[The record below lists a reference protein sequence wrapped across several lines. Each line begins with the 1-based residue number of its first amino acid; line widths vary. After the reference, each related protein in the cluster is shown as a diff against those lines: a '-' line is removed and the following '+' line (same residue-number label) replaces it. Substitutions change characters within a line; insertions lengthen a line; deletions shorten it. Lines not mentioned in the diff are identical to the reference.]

1 MREPRRPGPRIME
14 QFLGKPFAHNGGAG
28 RPGYDCMGLIYAYL
42 MEMGIPDVPT
52 SFQGITLDNYT
63 DFYLADRARADAVL
77 LDLFDT
83 LGAPVEGDRPVA
95 GDLCIVRH
103 GDGTHFP
110 CIYAGNRNIMAAIE
124 GVGVRV
130 VQAGD
135 LEIVKIRR
143 P

>member
-28 RPGYDCMGLIYAYL
+28 KPGYDCMGLIYAYL
-42 MEMGIPDVPT
+42 MELETPDVPT

-83 LGAPVEGDRPVA
+83 LGAPVGVGRQVA
-95 GDLCIVRH
+95 GDLCIVRK

-110 CIYAGNRNIMAAIE
+110 CIYAGNRNIMVAIE

-130 VQAGD
+130 VPVGT
-135 LEIVKIRR
+135 LEIVQVRR